1 MSNILNIKNQFPPSI
16 SNLKTLFSRFLYAAS
31 KTADTPQSNT

>member
-1 MSNILNIKNQFPPSI
+1 MSNILNIKNQFPPLM
-16 SNLKTLFSRFLYAAS
+16 SNLKTLCLGFLYGAS